1 MIEMI
6 ETANI
11 LHNATGKSL
20 LILDEIGRGTS
31 TYDGLSIAWAVLE
44 YIHNNPN
51 LRARTLFATHYHEL
65 TKLPEIF
72 PNMKNYNIAVSES
85 GSEVIFLHKIIEGG
99 ADKSYGIH
107 VARLAGIPSLVIQRA
122 NELLIE
128 LQNGLKHAEN
138 IDFPE
143 TSPMPLF
150 QLNHPVLEELEKID
164 LN

>member
-1 MIEMI
+1 
-6 ETANI
+6 
-11 LHNATGKSL
+11 
-20 LILDEIGRGTS
+20 
-31 TYDGLSIAWAVLE
+31 
-44 YIHNNPN
+44 
-51 LRARTLFATHYHEL
+51 
-65 TKLPEIF
+65 
-72 PNMKNYNIAVSES
+72 
-85 GSEVIFLHKIIEGG
+85 LHKIIEGG

-164 LN
+164 LNSISPLDALNKLYAWQKEIRHK